1 MMRVIF
7 AVFALLLLA
16 GCVSTIDVGPTETRS
31 ETVELGD
38 ASEVDAIIEMGA
50 GELSVSGGANA
61 LMEAGFTY
69 NVPEWAPTVSY
80 EVSAGQGELRVRQ
93 PDVEEIGWNEDIE
106 YAWDLRFNDRTPL
119 DMTVRLGAG
128 ENELALGSLN
138 LDNLEVEGGAG
149 ALQLGLRGSSVRDLD
164 ISLGAGEV
172 RLDLGGDWDHDV
184 NGRMQGGVGEV
195 TIVLPNSINVRA
207 QVEGGLGQVNA
218 VGLSRSGDSYAY
230 DAGAEHTMTLDVTG
244 GVGEINLRI
253 EE

>member
-1 MMRVIF
+1 MIRAIF
-7 AVFALLLLA
+7 TTFALLLLA
-16 GCVSTIDVGPTETRS
+16 GCVSTVDVGPTETRS

-38 ASEVDAIIEMGA
+38 ASEVDAVIEMGA
-50 GELSVSGGANA
+50 GELSVSGGADA
-61 LMEAGFTY
+61 LMDADFTY
-69 NVPEWAPTVSY
+69 NVPKWAPAVSY
-80 EVSAGQGELRVRQ
+80 EVSGDRGELRVRQ
-93 PDVEEIGWNEDIE
+93 PEVEEIGWNDDIE
-106 YAWDLRFNDRTPL
+106 YAWDLRFNDRAPL

-128 ENELALGSLN
+128 ENELALGALN

-149 ALQLGLRGSSVRDLD
+149 ALRLGLRGSSVRDLD

-184 NGRMQGGVGEV
+184 NGRIQGGIGEV
-195 TIVLPNSINVRA
+195 TIVLPNSVNVRA

-218 VGLSRSGDSYAY
+218 VGLSRSGNSYTY
-230 DAGAEHTMTLDVTG
+230 DVAAAHTITLDITG